1 MPVPGSLIVPDP
13 RPPSVFL
20 LGAGALLLAG
30 LVIRTLRRRRGRVAR
45 PGSHQSS
52 SQGAIVL
59 GSWRPVAEASAPL
72 ELPLRTLRP
81 LAVAVP
87 VGRMRGEEGAQ
98 KRGRATKKRP

>member
-30 LVIRTLRRRRGRVAR
+30 LVIRTLRRRRGR
-45 PGSHQSS
+45 GSQRGSRGSS

-72 ELPLRTLRP
+72 ALPLETLRP
-81 LAVAVP
+81 LEV
-87 VGRMRGEEGAQ
+87 GAQ
-98 KRGRATKKRP
+98 KRGRAAKKRP